1 IYLAVVNVILSLT
14 AILGNFLILVT
25 LRKQF
30 SLHPPSK
37 LLYGCLATTDLLVG
51 LVSQPLY
58 AIYWISIA
66 NEHWNLCRYT
76 RDAASITG
84 YSLCG
89 VSLGTNDVE
98 DGHNCSESTKL
109 DGNYFVQV
117 VTLCNV
123 TYRISSIYKQWN
135 LCRYSRSAG
144 YLSSYALCGVS
155 LLTMTTISVDRLLAL
170 LLGLRYK
177 RIVTL
182 KRTYVIVATVWVS
195 SGVAAL
201 CYILNKRIVFWF
213 LYIIVPLCLV
223 ISIAA
228 YTKIFH
234 TLHYNKARVQQQ
246 SSQPNS
252 LNILR
257 YRKAVHSALSV
268 QLALVVC
275 YAPYIIVESV
285 TARRKTL
292 SSHIVVI
299 RGTVV
304 ALLYFNSTLNP
315 FLYCWKISEV
325 RKAVKQTIRQSLCSS

>member
-1 IYLAVVNVILSLT
+1 MRMIAANNLTGDGIQMKTLEELVCSPTLTSGSQQPSIHLAVLNIFLSLT
-14 AILGNFLILVT
+14 AILGNSLILVA
-25 LRKQF
+25 LRKES

-37 LLYGCLATTDLLVG
+37 LLYRNLATTDLLVG
-51 LVSQPLY
+51 LVTHPFS
-58 AIYWISIA
+58 
-66 NEHWNLCRYT
+66 
-76 RDAASITG
+76 
-84 YSLCG
+84 
-89 VSLGTNDVE
+89 
-98 DGHNCSESTKL
+98 
-109 DGNYFVQV
+109 
-117 VTLCNV
+117 V

-135 LCRYSRSAG
+135 LCRYARSAG

-155 LLTMTTISVDRLLAL
+155 LLTMTTISIDRLLAL

-182 KRTYVIVATVWVS
+182 KRTYIIVAAVWVS

-234 TLHYNKARVQQQ
+234 TLRYNKARVQQQ

>member
-1 IYLAVVNVILSLT
+1 MRMIAANNLTGDGIQMKTLEELVCSSTSTSGSQQLPIHLAVLNIFLSLT
-14 AILGNFLILVT
+14 AILGNSLILVA
-25 LRKQF
+25 LRKES

-37 LLYGCLATTDLLVG
+37 LLYRNLATTDLLVG
-51 LVSQPLY
+51 LVTHPFS
-58 AIYWISIA
+58 
-66 NEHWNLCRYT
+66 
-76 RDAASITG
+76 
-84 YSLCG
+84 
-89 VSLGTNDVE
+89 
-98 DGHNCSESTKL
+98 
-109 DGNYFVQV
+109 
-117 VTLCNV
+117 V

-135 LCRYSRSAG
+135 LCRYARSAG

-155 LLTMTTISVDRLLAL
+155 LLTMTTISIDRLLAL

-182 KRTYVIVATVWVS
+182 KRTYIIVAAVWVS

-234 TLHYNKARVQQQ
+234 TLRYNKARVQQQ